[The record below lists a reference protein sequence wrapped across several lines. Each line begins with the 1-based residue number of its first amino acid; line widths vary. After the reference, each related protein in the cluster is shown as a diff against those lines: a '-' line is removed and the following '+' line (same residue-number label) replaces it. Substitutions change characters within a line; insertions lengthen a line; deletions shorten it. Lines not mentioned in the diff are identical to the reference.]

1 VASPDYEANYGQCCN
16 APLGLHTKTVSVQ
29 LYMMAAMEQAVSGSS
44 ALLLKRR
51 TGPGVRPV
59 SGMWHV
65 ACGMGGRLPPLA
77 EPGEGLTLHNVRKQ
91 PAADYS
97 IGMYWLGFTKRLR
110 QCLSN

>member
-1 VASPDYEANYGQCCN
+1 MASPDYEANYGQCCN

-29 LYMMAAMEQAVSGSS
+29 LYMMAAMEQAASGSS

-51 TGPGVRPV
+51 TGPGSKARI
-59 SGMWHV
+59 WHV